1 MTTRNLALSGALT
14 DTGFIQWKDAQ
25 RSYQVELGPFLTIGR
40 EASNHIVLDD
50 DFVSGRHARIEK
62 RESGF
67 LLRDLRSRNGIL
79 VNGTRVIEAQLS
91 DGDRIR
97 IGSADL
103 GFSVQ
108 KAGLTDNPAMTSKNL
123 IWNAQLKRLG
133 GIAESPFPVLI
144 TGPSGTGKDILA
156 QNLHRLSGRHN
167 GPFVGVNCSALSE
180 SLVESELFGHV
191 RGSFTGATGD
201 RKGAFEA
208 ARGGTLFLD
217 EVGDLPL
224 SLQPKLLRAL
234 ENNQIRPVGS
244 DRSIQTDVRIVAA
257 THHEIKKLV
266 YDGRFRA
273 DLYFRLHV
281 IALHAPSLS
290 ARMEDFEDLFY
301 HFARELRVRF
311 SYTAIQKLKAHDW
324 PGNIRE
330 LKNVIARAK
339 ALHGSD
345 EILDHQVTGLL
356 DLFPVDMS
364 PPASEH
370 QHGGFKAGRSIIKE
384 IEFEMIKT
392 RLIANHGNQRR
403 TAMDLGIPKSTLHD
417 RIRTYGIDV
426 EKLLDHQAER
436 LSAGFKV

>member
-1 MTTRNLALSGALT
+1 MTTRNLALSAT
-14 DTGFIQWKDAQ
+14 SIETGFIQWKDAQ

-50 DFVSGRHARIEK
+50 DFVSARHARIEK
-62 RESGF
+62 RDHGF
-67 LLRDLRSRNGIL
+67 LIRDLRSRNGLL
-79 VNGTRVIEAQLS
+79 VNGTRVIEAQLT

-97 IGSADL
+97 IGSVEL

-108 KAGLTDNPAMTSKNL
+108 KTRINDTSSMTSKNL
-123 IWNAQLKRLG
+123 IWNARLKRLP
-133 GIAESPFPVLI
+133 GIAATQFPVLI
-144 TGPSGTGKDILA
+144 TGPSGTGKDVLA
-156 QNLHRLSGRHN
+156 QNLHRLSSRHN

-180 SLVESELFGHV
+180 SLVESELFGHL

-217 EVGDLPL
+217 EIGDLPL

-257 THHEIKKLV
+257 THRELKKLV

-273 DLYFRLHV
+273 DLYFRLNV
-281 IALHAPSLS
+281 VALHAPAL
-290 ARMEDFEDLFY
+290 AERMEDFDDLFY
-301 HFARELRVRF
+301 YFAREMRVRF
-311 SYTAIQKLKAHDW
+311 SFTAIQRLKTHDW

-345 EILDHQVTGLL
+345 EVIDHQVGHLL
-356 DLFPVDMS
+356 DVLPGNSTPTV
-364 PPASEH
+364 PET
-370 QHGGFKAGRSIIKE
+370 QTEFKAGRSIIKE

-417 RIRTYGIDV
+417 RIRSYGIDV
-426 EKLLDHQAER
+426 ERLLDSPDH
-436 LSAGFKV
+436 GFNTNVLK